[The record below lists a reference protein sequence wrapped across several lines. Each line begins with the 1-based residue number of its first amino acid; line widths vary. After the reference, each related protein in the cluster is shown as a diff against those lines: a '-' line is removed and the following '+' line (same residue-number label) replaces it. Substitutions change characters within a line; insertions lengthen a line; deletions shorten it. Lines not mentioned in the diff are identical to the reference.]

1 MDCFQVSV
9 LSFSPLTQIQCI
21 RWRLVLKHS
30 YQATKNKHKNLSM
43 QDRDFIIVSIHSFTH
58 THTCLIFLPSPFIH
72 PPTHT
77 PVATA
82 NPKPCHNRERVT
94 VQIRITSSLHI
105 TQKGKDKKALQSI
118 TAHGTS
124 LSSHHWHLGERLAEG
139 GRRGGWVDIFC
150 HIPSWD

>member
-58 THTCLIFLPSPFIH
+58 TSNISALPIYSPAN
-72 PPTHT
+72 THT

-150 HIPSWD
+150 HIPSRD